1 MGQAAVWKFFSP
13 GEVSRAYVLPTAR
26 RAQMQTDL
34 MRKNWR

>member
-1 MGQAAVWKFFSP
+1 MRQAAVWNFFLP
-13 GEVSRAYVLPTAR
+13 GEVSRAYVLPTAH